1 MGYLCS
7 RAITAQITLQ
17 LHQVE
22 EPVQACFIIE
32 MCSWWEEALNN
43 NVCVYMIIKLTLL
56 LLYSAPVQQWDHHI
70 KDGYKRSYD
79 DNATSRLSSSWDG
92 KRSSSSNVVEEL
104 NQSSM
109 RAYGPAS
116 KLC

>member
-1 MGYLCS
+1 M
-7 RAITAQITLQ
+7 
-17 LHQVE
+17 
-22 EPVQACFIIE
+22 
-32 MCSWWEEALNN
+32 
-43 NVCVYMIIKLTLL
+43 YMIIKLTLL